1 MALNVCGQYVP
12 NAIQFTYSFTKVCLG
27 GCTLY
32 IEIDLSETSSLVM
45 FLGTSIK
52 GRVLNKLQ
60 SLSFYLTVL
69 RIKKLKFSR
78 AQH

>member
-1 MALNVCGQYVP
+1 MYVVSMFPMQYSLLILLQKYVW
-12 NAIQFTYSFTKVCLG
+12 G

-32 IEIDLSETSSLVM
+32 IEIDLSEMSSLVM
-45 FLGTSIK
+45 FLGASIK